1 MLSAPTPTSPTRAAS
16 CRYSSGSWSAEPWCE
31 TFTTSTAPSGSALPE
46 RTRRC
51 AVSPRSP
58 RNTPDRHVGQSPP
71 GSGSVTSTMLASLPA
86 SGLPARGHT
95 TRQPS
100 GPSTPDTRSS
110 ACRTSTPPR
119 CRSCTTRLSDARPT
133 GPTSAVSTMPATS
146 STAPTWS
153 RSKCVRTSRSIRRT
167 RSRSRQARRRSGSS
181 PVSISAVLSPPRTS
195 TASPCPTSHAATAQS
210 RGTVPRTTSTGTATA
225 ATPTTT
231 TTPATSSRRL
241 RTIGVLSTATARHP
255 LTTTAPTTPTVP
267 PGHGADAYGSSAAPW
282 AMPPTAD
289 AGAQATAAS
298 TDPPHGQTGAS
309 RHTPRPTTV
318 TIGARGSASRF
329 AGTA

>member
-31 TFTTSTAPSGSALPE
+31 TFTTSTGPSGSALPE
-46 RTRRC
+46 RTRHW

-58 RNTPDRHVGQSPP
+58 RNTPDRHVGQSFP

-86 SGLPARGHT
+86 SGLSARGHT

-167 RSRSRQARRRSGSS
+167 RSRSRQTRRRSGSS
-181 PVSISAVLSPPRTS
+181 PVSIRAVLSPPRTS
-195 TASPCPTSHAATAQS
+195 TASPCPTSHAATAQLP
-210 RGTVPRTTSTGTATA
+210 GTVPRTTSTGTATA

-241 RTIGVLSTATARHP
+241 RTVGVLSTATARHA
-255 LTTTAPTTPTVP
+255 LTTTAPITPTVP

-298 TDPPHGQTGAS
+298 TEPPHGQTGAS
-309 RHTPRPTTV
+309 RHAPRPTTV
-318 TIGARGSASRF
+318 TIGAMGSASRF